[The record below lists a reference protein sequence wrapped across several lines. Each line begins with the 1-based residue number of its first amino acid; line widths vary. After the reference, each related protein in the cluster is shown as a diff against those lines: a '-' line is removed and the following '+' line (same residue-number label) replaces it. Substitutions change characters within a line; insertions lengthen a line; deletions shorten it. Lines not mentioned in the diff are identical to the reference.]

1 MPQHFFHNQ
10 PFEVRGDVSC
20 LGCCVWWRVG
30 AHDKLMWYLY
40 IPHPRKTIPRLLGE
54 LARGWNG
61 VIGTNRHPSVTSR
74 FLRSK
79 A

>member
-1 MPQHFFHNQ
+1 MF
-10 PFEVRGDVSC
+10 S
-20 LGCCVWWRVG
+20 LGFCVWCRIG
-30 AHDKLMWYLY
+30 ALDKLMWYGN
-40 IPHPRKTIPRLLGE
+40 IPHPLKTIPRVLDK

-61 VIGTNRHPSVTSR
+61 VSGTNRQPSVTSR